1 MPQAPKINPRAKI
14 KDYKLDL
21 GLLEVLP
28 CTEQEN
34 SEYTKMRENG
44 DPLPQGVREYS
55 NPPNEFYKIYDPEL
69 SKEELAEFLT
79 YKQLSLLN
87 TIKKCVVFFTILTII
102 SLVATVFVLLGGI
115 S

>member
-1 MPQAPKINPRAKI
+1 MPKAPKINLRAKI

-34 SEYTKMRENG
+34 SEYMKMRKNG
-44 DPLPQGVREYS
+44 EPLPQGVREYS
-55 NPPNEFYKIYDPEL
+55 NAPNEFYKIHDPEL

-87 TIKKCVVFFTILTII
+87 TIKKCVVFFTVSAVIGLVFGVFSIVLT
-102 SLVATVFVLLGGI
+102 L
-115 S
+115 